1 MGQGHLDPR
10 KGTLPPTNLIFARRG
25 ERNLI
30 SVEFSSAVKQLQTD
44 THTIPRIRR
53 NYHESIPQK
62 DFFLFSALLYRASF
76 TESERNLP
84 IRFRSIF
91 NQEVEII
98 E

>member
-30 SVEFSSAVKQLQTD
+30 SVEFSPPMKQLQTD

-62 DFFLFSALLYRASF
+62 DFFFFPRFFTARLL
-76 TESERNLP
+76 RNV
-84 IRFRSIF
+84 RSK
-91 NQEVEII
+91 VKEIYQSPSVRYLI
-98 E
+98 KK